1 MTLADIGA
9 YANLLA
15 AAGVIGSLLFVAF
28 QIRQNN
34 ALLRAQTRQTM
45 VERTQTELYEIV
57 GDPDIAKA
65 FTKPDPLN
73 QDEWIKLTHWLIASL
88 RQREYEWIQFSEGR
102 LDKKLY
108 ESYRGILL
116 IHLGP
121 ERTAKW
127 WREDARDLGFDP
139 DFVASVDAFLA
150 SHRPSGH
157 FDRLAASKR

>member
-1 MTLADIGA
+1 MTLEQIYFVAEIIGVVA
-9 YANLLA
+9 I
-15 AAGVIGSLLFVAF
+15 VTSLIFVAF
-28 QIRQNN
+28 QVKQNN

-45 VERTQTELYEIV
+45 VERTQTELYQLVADPEIS
-57 GDPDIAKA
+57 KA
-65 FTKPDPLN
+65 FTKPDPLT

-88 RQREYEWIQFSEGR
+88 RQREYEWIQYSEGR